1 MSQTET
7 ATMPVLR
14 LSSSSSSSIDSLFS
28 GLQTSPLPPARTRD
42 PDIAHA
48 PYRTHGLSEEEKR
61 LAVENALRYFP
72 ASSHSVLAEEFAGE
86 LREFGHIYMYR
97 FMPDQPL
104 HAIPIDKI
112 PAR

>member
-7 ATMPVLR
+7 ATVPVLR
-14 LSSSSSSSIDSLFS
+14 LSSSSSAIKALFS
-28 GLQTSPLPPARTRD
+28 GLQSSPLPPARTRD

-48 PYRTHGLSEEEKR
+48 PYRTHGLSEDEKR
-61 LAVENALRYFP
+61 LAVANALRYFP
-72 ASSHSVLAEEFAGE
+72 ASTHSILAEEFAAE
-86 LREFGHIYMYR
+86 LRDFGHIYMYR
-97 FMPDQPL
+97 FMPEEPL